1 MTEYKNILVTGA
13 SGGLGKQIIYQLVK
27 EGHRPIALIRKTSNT
42 SYIDSLG
49 LEKRYADLR
58 EQAALRQGVQG
69 VDAIIHTAAI
79 VKFHG
84 DGITQQIGIN
94 VMGALTLFRAAQSAG
109 VKRFLQLSSIVAVG
123 ASSRTTSRGQLVAE
137 STKFNL
143 GHLRVP
149 YIMTK
154 RAADEELLQAAQTG
168 ATELVIVCLSIN
180 IAPSRTGDDRTKSRK
195 TLGRAVLPRLS
206 NQINLVDVR
215 DSVHGI
221 VAALHRGR
229 AGERYLLTGENIE
242 VSELIRMASEIVG
255 THPILVPVPRWLVM
269 SAAHGAKLYHQL
281 SGGSKLRLYPDL
293 IRLGDYDWAYSSE
306 KARRELG
313 FTPRPLR
320 ESLTELLTNNFH
332 GTWQKGE

>member
-1 MTEYKNILVTGA
+1 MTEYNNILVTGA
-13 SGGLGKQIIYQLVK
+13 SGGLGKQILYQLVK
-27 EGHRPIALIRKTSNT
+27 DGHRPIALVRKTSNT
-42 SYIDSLG
+42 VYIDSLG
-49 LEKRYADLR
+49 LQKRYADLR
-58 EQAALRQGVQG
+58 DPAAVRQCVEGI
-69 VDAIIHTAAI
+69 DAIIHTAAI
-79 VKFHG
+79 VKFHATG
-84 DGITQQIGIN
+84 ATQMTGIN
-94 VMGALTLFRAAQSAG
+94 VMGALTLFRVAQSAG

-123 ASSRTTSRGQLVAE
+123 ASMRKMATGGIVDE

-143 GHLRVP
+143 RHLQIP
-149 YIMTK
+149 YILTK

-168 ATELVIVCLSIN
+168 ATELVIVCPSIN

-215 DSVHGI
+215 DSVRGMI
-221 VAALHRGR
+221 AALHRGR

-242 VSELIRMASEIVG
+242 VSDLIRMASEIVG
-255 THPILVPVPRWLVM
+255 THPLLVPVPRQIIM

-320 ESLTELLTNNFH
+320 ESLTDLLTNDFR